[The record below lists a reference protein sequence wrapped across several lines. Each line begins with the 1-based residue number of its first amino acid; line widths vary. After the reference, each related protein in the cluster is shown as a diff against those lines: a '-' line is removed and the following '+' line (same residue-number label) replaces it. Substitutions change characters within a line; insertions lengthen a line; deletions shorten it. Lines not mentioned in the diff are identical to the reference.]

1 MILTVTQEIVANEA
15 FFPVLDTNPQTIDE
29 AARARIEAVLQ
40 TVGLGGG
47 EERERHRNA
56 NNKMEEKKKKKN
68 KILEADPRRLAA
80 ESCRH

>member
-40 TVGLGGG
+40 TVGLEGGG
-47 EERERHRNA
+47 GRERET
-56 NNKMEEKKKKKN
+56 
-68 KILEADPRRLAA
+68 
-80 ESCRH
+80 